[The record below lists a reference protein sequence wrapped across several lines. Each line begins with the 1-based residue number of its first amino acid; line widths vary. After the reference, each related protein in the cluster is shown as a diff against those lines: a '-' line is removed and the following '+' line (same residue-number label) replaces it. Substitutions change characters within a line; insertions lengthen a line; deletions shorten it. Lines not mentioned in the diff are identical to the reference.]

1 MSFSRKQ
8 ETAPTGN
15 GGGNISGEAWDVW
28 NAYLWDK
35 LDVTPTKN
43 SNGKEIKEY
52 EAVGVLNYIQ
62 ELGCQPQEDA
72 SMKSKVAVPEDG
84 EDNSAEELAVMSE
97 RPNNYFKWN
106 EFWKDGKK
114 VTERHVCWPKE
125 PEEELI
131 LAVDFGGD
139 LMIDYSL
146 HPAAEEGGAED
157 LKPFR
162 IDYNGKWQ
170 QAIQRH
176 VTNEVHW
183 KTGKFNEKDIKY
195 KITAACGNIEE
206 YQADG
211 HDLAHLVQATCN
223 WTIVMTKNTKDGN
236 TYYNT
241 SIKDPAP
248 VQDIKT
254 RKDVYTAA
262 EQIEDAKIDTP
273 FCGILFHGG
282 EYDEDQLKQM
292 RGMWHN
298 IAKQAIQFDKNE
310 GTTRDGE
317 WLKGMNYED
326 SDLAKACK
334 KFKIGE
340 STQGGGQAKA
350 QPKPE
355 NKAPIKKEVK
365 PEKIPEK
372 VETYNEPPLG
382 WDEDIPFIDPYRR
395 TLKIAHCM

>member
-1 MSFSRKQ
+1 MAFGKKQ
-8 ETAPTGN
+8 ETNTGGN
-15 GGGNISGEAWDVW
+15 GAGNNISGEAWDVW
-28 NAYLWDK
+28 NEYLWNK

-43 SNGKEIKEY
+43 ANGKEIKEL
-52 EAVGVLNYIQ
+52 ETVGVLNYIQ
-62 ELGCQPQEDA
+62 ELGCQPQADA
-72 SMKSKVAVPEDG
+72 SMKSKVAAPEDG
-84 EDNSAEELAVMSE
+84 EENSAEELAVMAD
-97 RPNNYFKWN
+97 RPSNYFKWHTY
-106 EFWKDGKK
+106 WDSGKE

-139 LMIDYSL
+139 LMIDYSK
-146 HPAAEEGGAED
+146 HPAADEGAAED

-162 IDYNGKWQ
+162 IDYNGKDFKDKSKVG
-170 QAIQRH
+170 RN
-176 VTNEVHW
+176 VRNEVHW
-183 KTGKFNEKDIKY
+183 KTGKFSDKDIKY

-223 WTIVMTKNTKDGN
+223 WTIVMTKNVSNGN
-236 TYYNT
+236 TYYTT
-241 SIKDPAP
+241 SIKDPAA

-254 RKDVYTAA
+254 RKDTYTAA

-298 IAKQAIQFDKNE
+298 ISKQAIQFDKNE

-340 STQGGGQAKA
+340 GTQGGKP

-365 PEKIPEK
+365 PEKVPEK
-372 VETYNEPPLG
+372 VPTYNEPPLD
-382 WDEDIPFIDPYRR
+382 WDDDIPF
-395 TLKIAHCM
+395 

>member
-1 MSFSRKQ
+1 MAFGKKQ
-8 ETAPTGN
+8 EVNTGGN

-28 NAYLWDK
+28 NEYLWNK

-43 SNGKEIKEY
+43 ANGKEIKEY

-62 ELGCQPQEDA
+62 ELGCQPQADA
-72 SMKSKVAVPEDG
+72 SMKSKVAAPEDG
-84 EDNSAEELAVMSE
+84 EENSAEELAVMAE
-97 RPNNYFKWN
+97 RPSNYFKWHTSWDN
-106 EFWKDGKK
+106 GKE

-146 HPAAEEGGAED
+146 HPAAGEGGAED

-162 IDYNGKWQ
+162 IDYNGKDFKDKSKVG
-170 QAIQRH
+170 RN
-176 VTNEVHW
+176 VRNEVHW
-183 KTGKFNEKDIKY
+183 KTGKFSDKDIKY

-206 YQADG
+206 YQSDG

-223 WTIVMTKNTKDGN
+223 WTIVMTKNVNNGN
-236 TYYNT
+236 TYYTT

-292 RGMWHN
+292 RGIWHN

-310 GTTRDGE
+310 GTSRDGE

-340 STQGGGQAKA
+340 NTQGGGQAKA

-372 VETYNEPPLG
+372 VETYNEPG
-382 WDEDIPFIDPYRR
+382 IDFDSDIPF
-395 TLKIAHCM
+395 